1 MSTGITFIG
10 VDGHERGLVCCK
22 TSNYKPAPLKNLGKY
37 YPQTPSYPTISS
49 LPRSGGIIFAHP
61 CNFHLVDTM
70 KQHFWIFALSAIT
83 LAACGQKQEPVAPP
97 SPVAAAPAASA
108 PAPAPAV
115 NTEEKVLNVYNWPDY
130 IAKDMIA
137 NFETDTG
144 IKVNYQTFENNE
156 ALNAKLVAGN
166 TGYDI
171 VVPGAVFAKGQI
183 EAGLLQKLDKSKIPN
198 LSNLDSEIMAK
209 LNTVDAGNDHL
220 VPWAWSFT
228 TVAINKAKVAKALGS
243 TAMPENAWDLVF
255 NPTYTSKLKSCGI
268 AYLDSPTEI
277 LPPALHYIG
286 KDAYSNDAADHKAA
300 GEMLGKV
307 RKDIRLFSST
317 IIDDMA
323 GGKACVALG
332 WAGDFNIAKG
342 RAIENKSGQEIEVLL
357 PKTGGLI
364 FFDNLAITKDA
375 KHPNNAAAFINYFLK
390 PDVSAALTNELGYP
404 TANKASVAQVK
415 PEVAQDKTVFL
426 EPATLATMVSP
437 SNFSNTARESL
448 SSVYTAFKK
457 GK

>member
-1 MSTGITFIG
+1 M
-10 VDGHERGLVCCK
+10 K
-22 TSNYKPAPLKNLGKY
+22 K
-37 YPQTPSYPTISS
+37 
-49 LPRSGGIIFAHP
+49 
-61 CNFHLVDTM
+61 HL
-70 KQHFWIFALSAIT
+70 WILALSAVV
-83 LAACGQKQEPVAPP
+83 LAACSKKDDTPAPAAKAP
-97 SPVAAAPAASA
+97 AAATSAAAAAPA
-108 PAPAPAV
+108 

-137 NFETDTG
+137 NFEKDTG

-198 LSNLDSEIMAK
+198 TSNLDSEIMGK
-209 LNTVDAGNDHL
+209 LTTVDPGNAYL
-220 VPWAWSFT
+220 IPWAWSFT
-228 TVAINKAKVAKALGS
+228 TVGINKAMVAKALGK
-243 TAMPENAWDLVF
+243 TPMPDNAWDLVF
-255 NPTYTSKLKSCGI
+255 NPTYTAKLKSCGI
-268 AYLDSPTEI
+268 AYLDSPTEV

-286 KDAYSNDAADHKAA
+286 KNAYSNDVADHKAA
-300 GEMLGKV
+300 GDMLAKV

-317 IIDDMA
+317 MIDDLA

-332 WAGDFNIAKG
+332 WAGDINIAKG
-342 RAIENKSGQEIEVLL
+342 RAVENKSGAEIEALV

-375 KHPNNAAAFINYFLK
+375 KHPGNAATFINYFLQ
-390 PDVSAALTNELGYP
+390 PDVSAALTNELGYA
-404 TANKASVAQVK
+404 TANKASLAKVT
-415 PEVAQDKTVFL
+415 PEVVANKSVFL
-426 EPATLATMVSP
+426 EPAALATMVPP
-437 SNFSNTARESL
+437 SSFNNAARESL
-448 SSVYTAFKK
+448 STIYTAFKK